1 VGLKEPNKFIQ
12 KKISFTLT
20 GRGPKQL
27 TVAWEKKN
35 MLRELASYPKRVISK
50 KIKVGRQQLIAF
62 FYNLFVVR
70 Q

>member
-50 KIKVGRQQLIAF
+50 KIKVGR
-62 FYNLFVVR
+62 
-70 Q
+70 